1 MSYCHVRNHCLII
14 RLPREIDHYQAEMI
28 RQEAEMEFLRS
39 LIRDIIFDF
48 SETSFMDSSGIG
60 LILGGVQQMKLVE
73 GQVYLFGGNPS
84 IKKMWEM
91 SGIPGFAKLLDTV
104 EEMKEVYE

>member
-1 MSYCHVRNHCLII
+1 MGYCHVKHQCLVV
-14 RLPREIDHYQAEMI
+14 RLPREIDHYQAEKVRKEM
-28 RQEAEMEFLRS
+28 EMEFMRS

-60 LILGGVQQMKLVE
+60 LILGRVREMEIVSGRVF
-73 GQVYLFGGNPS
+73 LFGGNHIIS
-84 IKKMWEM
+84 RMWEM
-91 SGIPGFAKLLDTV
+91 SGILSHVIILNTI